1 MDHTC
6 PDNAPLSPSITSRLP
21 PLAIQ
26 PEETLELGY
35 MPQRDDF
42 ERVCHKNVTTR
53 NFLLNYANCV

>member
-1 MDHTC
+1 MAAIDHTC

-42 ERVCHKNVTTR
+42 ERVGAKCYIQQIV
-53 NFLLNYANCV
+53 

>member
-1 MDHTC
+1 MAIDHTL
-6 PDNAPLSPSITSRLP
+6 PNANAPLSPSITSRLP

-42 ERVCHKNVTTR
+42 ERVRNEKKNV
-53 NFLLNYANCV
+53 LVS